1 MIHNFSDLIFPEKM
15 KFSTTTKNIM
25 SFSIICW
32 HWWLRA
38 SLKSPFQVSSIIKSG
53 KFLRRKKKNNK
64 ILFLVSQS
72 KLLSLMEAVNII
84 IRYIIK
90 RFESPNA
97 PIILL
102 KALKSLCEADAGLEN
117 LQAYASIKYMK
128 YPENSKANGS
138 GSDKDS
144 SPKSE
149 VKRSR
154 SELSIVIMQQLA
166 QPLTGTVPLTN
177 FSETQFD
184 FTVRI
189 FFK

>member
-1 MIHNFSDLIFPEKM
+1 MCKQQQN
-15 KFSTTTKNIM
+15 
-25 SFSIICW
+25 
-32 HWWLRA
+32 
-38 SLKSPFQVSSIIKSG
+38 V
-53 KFLRRKKKNNK
+53 
-64 ILFLVSQS
+64 LFIVSQS
-72 KLLSLMEAVNII
+72 KLLSLIEATNLI

-90 RFESPNA
+90 RFENPNA

-102 KALKSLCEADAGLEN
+102 KALKSLCDASTSLEN
-117 LQAYASIKYMK
+117 VQAYASLKYMK
-128 YPENSKANGS
+128 HPESSKSNGS

-166 QPLTGTVPLTN
+166 QPLSKGTVPLTN

-184 FTVRI
+184 LTVSEKSQEKSI
-189 FFK
+189 FSNYQFD

>member
-1 MIHNFSDLIFPEKM
+1 
-15 KFSTTTKNIM
+15 
-25 SFSIICW
+25 
-32 HWWLRA
+32 
-38 SLKSPFQVSSIIKSG
+38 
-53 KFLRRKKKNNK
+53 
-64 ILFLVSQS
+64 
-72 KLLSLMEAVNII
+72 MEAVNII
-84 IRYIIK
+84 IRYIVK

-117 LQAYASIKYMK
+117 VQAYASLKYMK
-128 YPENSKANGS
+128 YPDNSKSNGS

-149 VKRSR
+149 VKRTR

-166 QPLTGTVPLTN
+166 QPLSHGTVPLTN

-184 FTVRI
+184 FTVSFI
-189 FFK
+189 DFFKLFYI

>member
-1 MIHNFSDLIFPEKM
+1 
-15 KFSTTTKNIM
+15 
-25 SFSIICW
+25 
-32 HWWLRA
+32 
-38 SLKSPFQVSSIIKSG
+38 
-53 KFLRRKKKNNK
+53 
-64 ILFLVSQS
+64 VSQS
-72 KLLSLMEAVNII
+72 KLLNLMEAVSII

-102 KALKSLCEADAGLEN
+102 KALKSLCEADAGLDN

-128 YPENSKANGS
+128 YPENSKSNGS

-154 SELSIVIMQQLA
+154 SELSVVIMQQLA
-166 QPLTGTVPLTN
+166 QPLSQGTVPLTN

-184 FTVRI
+184 FTVRSTQFQLFHVNESNSI
-189 FFK
+189 YRISSKRRSWTC